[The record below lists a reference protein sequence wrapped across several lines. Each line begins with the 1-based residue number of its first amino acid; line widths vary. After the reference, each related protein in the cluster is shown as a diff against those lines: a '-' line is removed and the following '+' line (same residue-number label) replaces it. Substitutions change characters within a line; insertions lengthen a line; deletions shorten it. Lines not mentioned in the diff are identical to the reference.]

1 MPDATE
7 PAKQASLGPDAIESA
22 EVPEP
27 IGRREFVTKAGRAAL
42 GLSAIPFASCSRALQ
57 RSSTPHQDRYANA
70 LIADLENRIPQ
81 LMHDG
86 NVPGVSVAIIRNA
99 RLFWRRGFGVKD
111 IGTNEPVDIDTVFEA
126 ASTSKPVFAY
136 AVMKLCERGVMDLD
150 TPLTKYTSRRY
161 LEGDPRLGLITARHV
176 LSHTSGFQNFRTR
189 DEPLSIHFTPGEQ
202 WSYSGEGYSYL
213 QSVVTEL
220 LGGRV
225 NRNDCGQF
233 EAELE
238 VCAMEPSID
247 AYMKANVL
255 VPFGMTSSG
264 YFWNDT
270 IERHMARGHLA
281 DGKRSQAN
289 RTPTGPS
296 VARYGMVGGLCTTP
310 TDYAKFLIELIDP
323 KPTDTFR
330 LNEKSR
336 AEMLRPQIRSSPWS
350 HWALG
355 WEVEHTETGDVIRH
369 GGGNPG
375 YACIVTASIEHKTGY
390 VIMTNAE
397 DIGYFNVIAKLIG
410 TDPLASLLGNRLHTK
425 NG

>member
-1 MPDATE
+1 MPDPIEHAKELSLERDSVETAE
-7 PAKQASLGPDAIESA
+7 PAA
-22 EVPEP
+22 P
-27 IGRREFVTKAGRAAL
+27 IGRRAFVTTAGRAAL
-42 GLSAIPFASCSRALQ
+42 GLSVLPLASCSRP
-57 RSSTPHQDRYANA
+57 PHQSPTSLQGRSANA
-70 LIADLENRIPQ
+70 LLADLEKRIPQ
-81 LMHDG
+81 LMREG
-86 NVPGVSVAIIRNA
+86 NVPGVSIAIIRDA
-99 RLFWRRGFGVKD
+99 KLVWRRGFGVKD
-111 IGTNEPVDIDTVFEA
+111 IATNEPVDNDTVFEA

-161 LEGDPRLGLITARHV
+161 LEGDPRLNLITARHV
-176 LSHTSGFQNFRTR
+176 LSHTSGFQNFRTTN
-189 DEPLSIHFTPGEQ
+189 EPLSIHFTPGEQ

-220 LGGRV
+220 VGGHV
-225 NRNDCGQF
+225 NPNDCGRY
-233 EAELE
+233 EADVE

-264 YFWNDT
+264 YFWNGT
-270 IERHMARGHLA
+270 IEKHMARGHLP
-281 DGKRSQAN
+281 DGKRSEVT
-289 RTPTGPS
+289 RKPS
-296 VARYGMVGGLCTTP
+296 GTDVARYGMVGGLCTTP

-323 KPTDTFR
+323 KPSDAFR

-336 AEMLRPQIRSSPWS
+336 AEMLRPQIRCTPWS

-375 YACIVTASIEHKTGY
+375 YSCIVVASIEHKTGY
-390 VIMTNAE
+390 AIMTNAE
-397 DIGYFNVIAKLIG
+397 DIGYFNVIAKLIS
-410 TDPLASLLGNRLHTK
+410 TEPLASLLGNRLTT
-425 NG
+425 NST